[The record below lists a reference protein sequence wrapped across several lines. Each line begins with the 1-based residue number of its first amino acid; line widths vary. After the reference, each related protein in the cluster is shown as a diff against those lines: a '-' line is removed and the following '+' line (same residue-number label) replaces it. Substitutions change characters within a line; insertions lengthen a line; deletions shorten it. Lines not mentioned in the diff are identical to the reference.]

1 MSTNAPPDCIET
13 STGAAINADH
23 QKASKDVKHH
33 PLPARHH
40 FLQFD
45 LQGLQQPSP
54 KPPFPVLQHAG
65 FNTEQNISTDQ
76 RQSPQNPSLSEEVA
90 TTEDTHESE
99 FQLGDSKPIH
109 LQTTSHSGKSSD
121 PNSPRPDSDVSF
133 EDVNGDEAVTEY
145 RLAKGVIPKE
155 LLTRGEKMRLLDLL
169 KQYQE
174 VQRMH
179 GIFCST
185 SETYQCFYE
194 AIFRRSWDSKS
205 KSKSKNKSKS
215 ASPVVLRPPRSS
227 DTCLEIGYCEKD
239 APSSQSDEGR
249 RESKALKQTI
259 PVFLTLNLETG
270 EIDWRYHDKDGK
282 RFEAHDV
289 TLHHGLSIEQAKKN
303 VLDHQDKKERKRICD
318 HNVDQIVHAARRRII
333 KWAEAG
339 SDAQLGV
346 DNEDRVSLVVLELP
360 SERFIACCEEIC
372 ALRDYLIL
380 RPKPG
385 YKE

>member
-45 LQGLQQPSP
+45 LQGLQQPVPPSLAQPTYTYPYWSGWPCIPQYGPYYHPQPGYHHPPHANYLHSYRQPGFQSP

-133 EDVNGDEAVTEY
+133 EDVNGDEAVAEY

-194 AIFRRSWDSKS
+194 AIFRRSWD
-205 KSKSKNKSKS
+205 SKSKNKSKS

-270 EIDWRYHDKDGK
+270 EIDWRYHDKMGSGSKLTMSHFIMDSALNRPRRTCWTTK
-282 RFEAHDV
+282 
-289 TLHHGLSIEQAKKN
+289 T
-303 VLDHQDKKERKRICD
+303 RKRGSASAI
-318 HNVDQIVHAARRRII
+318 ITLTKLFTRR
-333 KWAEAG
+333 
-339 SDAQLGV
+339 D
-346 DNEDRVSLVVLELP
+346 
-360 SERFIACCEEIC
+360 EE
-372 ALRDYLIL
+372 
-380 RPKPG
+380 
-385 YKE
+385 